1 MKIESY
7 KTEKLKVEKDLN
19 EMTKK
24 SDLISWI
31 RVALFILI
39 MGLLSYGYF
48 KKINIFYAFVAVLTI
63 IFFVIVKLHSDIELK
78 IKYKKSKIQ
87 VYQKYIKRLNGT
99 WYDFKE
105 KGTEYLDENMPY
117 LKDLDIFGEG
127 SLYQY
132 GNAYAYGERID

>member
-48 KKINIFYAFVAVLTI
+48 KKIDIFYVFVAVLTI

-87 VYQKYIKRLNGT
+87 VYQKYIKRYLLNIFLITANIYFT
-99 WYDFKE
+99 WFRTNLWSYYTISF
-105 KGTEYLDENMPY
+105 
-117 LKDLDIFGEG
+117 
-127 SLYQY
+127 
-132 GNAYAYGERID
+132 

>member
-87 VYQKYIKRLNGT
+87 VYQKYIKRYLLNIFLITANIYFT
-99 WYDFKE
+99 WFKW
-105 KGTEYLDENMPY
+105 YLVR
-117 LKDLDIFGEG
+117 L
-127 SLYQY
+127 
-132 GNAYAYGERID
+132 

>member
-48 KKINIFYAFVAVLTI
+48 KKIDIFYAFVAVLTI

-87 VYQKYIKRLNGT
+87 VYQKYIKRLNIM
-99 WYDFKE
+99 KVIH
-105 KGTEYLDENMPY
+105 
-117 LKDLDIFGEG
+117 LKFLM
-127 SLYQY
+127 
-132 GNAYAYGERID
+132 

>member
-48 KKINIFYAFVAVLTI
+48 KKIDIFYAFVAALTRYICLGRCIMQLYNCIRIYERRRFI
-63 IFFVIVKLHSDIELK
+63 IQK
-78 IKYKKSKIQ
+78 ILAS
-87 VYQKYIKRLNGT
+87 
-99 WYDFKE
+99 
-105 KGTEYLDENMPY
+105 
-117 LKDLDIFGEG
+117 
-127 SLYQY
+127 
-132 GNAYAYGERID
+132 

>member
-39 MGLLSYGYF
+39 WDYYLTDIS
-48 KKINIFYAFVAVLTI
+48 KKS
-63 IFFVIVKLHSDIELK
+63 IFFMLL
-78 IKYKKSKIQ
+78 
-87 VYQKYIKRLNGT
+87 
-99 WYDFKE
+99 
-105 KGTEYLDENMPY
+105 
-117 LKDLDIFGEG
+117 
-127 SLYQY
+127 
-132 GNAYAYGERID
+132 

>member
-78 IKYKKSKIQ
+78 IKYRR
-87 VYQKYIKRLNGT
+87 KYALLKGLRYIWRRLFISI
-99 WYDFKE
+99 Y
-105 KGTEYLDENMPY
+105 M
-117 LKDLDIFGEG
+117 
-127 SLYQY
+127 
-132 GNAYAYGERID
+132 

>member
-48 KKINIFYAFVAVLTI
+48 KKI
-63 IFFVIVKLHSDIELK
+63 
-78 IKYKKSKIQ
+78 
-87 VYQKYIKRLNGT
+87 
-99 WYDFKE
+99 
-105 KGTEYLDENMPY
+105 
-117 LKDLDIFGEG
+117 DIFLCFC
-127 SLYQY
+127 SSFNNYLFC
-132 GNAYAYGERID
+132 NCKIT